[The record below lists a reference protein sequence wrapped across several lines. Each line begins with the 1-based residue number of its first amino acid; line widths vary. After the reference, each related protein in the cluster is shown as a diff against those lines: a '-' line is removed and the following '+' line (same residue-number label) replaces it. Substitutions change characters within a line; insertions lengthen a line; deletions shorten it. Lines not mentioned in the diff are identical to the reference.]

1 MNQALASQKG
11 TILTQVLFGFCVHVY
26 VSTIITC
33 FILYLY
39 HYFPQVIKEHTDS
52 DEFREGLRVEQEF
65 FNGMDTDKFH
75 AYIDKCIGCKQPLTK
90 VLRLVCLQC
99 IANNGFKAKL
109 FDYYRREIINAYG
122 FEHLLTLNN
131 LEQVGM
137 MKISG
142 PKSYATIR
150 KSLGLV
156 VDDVHEQ
163 NPNDIAYVYSGYA
176 PLSIRLAQFLSRQS
190 SWHGLEEVLKQ
201 LPGPTVEEIQYVPP
215 ALLKKSPG
223 GQSGNAGGDGPSKVT
238 LVYFLGGCT
247 QSEISA
253 LRFLAQQENAPTDF
267 LIATTKLINGN
278 SLLETLFEPIDN
290 SPAVNG

>member
-1 MNQALASQKG
+1 
-11 TILTQVLFGFCVHVY
+11 
-26 VSTIITC
+26 
-33 FILYLY
+33 
-39 HYFPQVIKEHTDS
+39 
-52 DEFREGLRVEQEF
+52 
-65 FNGMDTDKFH
+65 
-75 AYIDKCIGCKQPLTK
+75 
-90 VLRLVCLQC
+90 
-99 IANNGFKAKL
+99 
-109 FDYYRREIINAYG
+109 
-122 FEHLLTLNN
+122 
-131 LEQVGM
+131 

-176 PLSIRLAQFLSRQS
+176 PLSVRLAQFLSRQS

-223 GQSGNAGGDGPSKVT
+223 GHSGNAGGDGPSKVT

-267 LIATTKLINGN
+267 VIATTKLINGN
-278 SLLETLFEPIDN
+278 SLLETLFEPIDK